1 MKNLFLRMTQR
12 LSSLFRHV
20 LSAPLLSALTLAV
33 LVAANVHAAAEKPAT
48 VRIATFAYVKNGK
61 VELGSNGYYGRV
73 IGDKWLENE
82 LAKKGIKLEWVPVT
96 GDTGPV
102 INEAFTA
109 GRIDFATYGDLPS
122 IILNAAGIRTQVIVP
137 NGRGEDVYLVVP
149 ANSTAKTLEDLKG
162 KRISVH
168 RSRPW
173 ELAMIKYMASKG
185 LSPKDFRVLNM
196 DTQAGASALASGRV
210 DGFFIN
216 AGGASNPFLLEDRK
230 LGRIIWSTKSD
241 PLFKMRAELWGTSNF
256 IRQYPEVTQLVATA
270 FIRAQYW
277 ASLPE
282 NRETLIREGT
292 LNGTPESVVR
302 RRYDDSVLAWK
313 DRWAPLFD
321 DLAYAQYRN
330 DIAIARS
337 RKLISRDI
345 KAEELL
351 EPRFAKAALQAL
363 NLVNYWQPWQPP
375 AVAKNP

>member
-1 MKNLFLRMTQR
+1 MKNFLPGMARR
-12 LSSLFRHV
+12 LSRRF
-20 LSAPLLSALTLAV
+20 ALTAAFVLPALLASPA
-33 LVAANVHAAAEKPAT
+33 LADEKPAT

-82 LAKKGIKLEWVPVT
+82 LAKKGIRLEWVPVT

-185 LSPKDFRVLNM
+185 LSPKDFRILNM

-230 LGRIIWSTKSD
+230 LGRIIWSTKGE
-241 PLFKMRAELWGTSNF
+241 PLFKMRAELWGTRNF
-256 IRQYPEVTQLVATA
+256 ISQYPEVTQLVATA
-270 FIRAQYW
+270 FIRAQHW

-282 NRETLIREGT
+282 NREALIKEGT

-302 RRYDDSVLAWK
+302 RRYDDSTLPWK

-321 DLAYAQYRN
+321 ELAYAQYRN

-337 RKLISRDI
+337 KKLISRDI
-345 KAEELL
+345 KTEELL
-351 EPRFAKAALQAL
+351 EPRFAKAALAEL
-363 NLVNYWQPWQPP
+363 NLTHYWQPWQPP
-375 AVAKNP
+375 RVAKVP

>member
-1 MKNLFLRMTQR
+1 MKRSLIGIA
-12 LSSLFRHV
+12 SSL
-20 LSAPLLSALTLAV
+20 LPLLA
-33 LVAANVHAAAEKPAT
+33 LVAGTAQAAEEKPAT

-73 IGDKWLENE
+73 IGDKWLEKE
-82 LAKKGIKLEWVPVT
+82 LAKKGITLEWVPVT

-109 GRIDFATYGDLPS
+109 KRIDFATYGDLPS

-137 NGRGEDVYLVVP
+137 NGRGDDVYLVVP
-149 ANSTAKTLEDLKG
+149 ANSTAKTIEDLKG

-173 ELAMIKYMASKG
+173 ELAMIKYLASRG
-185 LSPKDFRVLNM
+185 LTTKDFSILNM
-196 DTQAGASALASGRV
+196 DTQAGASALASGQV

-216 AGGASNPFLLEDRK
+216 AGGAANPFLLEDRK
-230 LGRIIWSTKSD
+230 LGRIIWSTRSD
-241 PLFKMRAELWGTSNF
+241 PLFKMRAELWGTRDF

-282 NRETLIREGT
+282 NREALIKEGT

-302 RRYDDSVLAWK
+302 RRYDDANLPWK

-321 DLAYAQYRN
+321 ELAYAQYRN

-337 RKLISRDI
+337 KKLISRDL

-351 EPRFAKAALQAL
+351 EPRFANAALAEL
-363 NLVNYWQPWQPP
+363 KLTGYWQPWQPP
-375 AVAKNP
+375 RVAKNP